1 MATRKPI
8 VIYLRTPQ
16 APGDPDVE
24 AQRQAVR
31 AFAQANRYRV
41 VEEFVDEDDED
52 VALGNRSRLLA
63 ALDRAQRESCPVLVP
78 SVEWLSRHAYVVEE
92 IATRDVP
99 VIVAGEAPVVVR
111 PYRGWSER
119 ERARHGRKIKRA
131 LTAKKAEGVKLGNP
145 VNLYEAG
152 VAGRETQI
160 ARAEAFAAEMLP
172 VIDEIRDRGVRSYNA
187 IARELN
193 RRGMTAPRGG
203 RWAAM
208 TVKRVM
214 ARGRGSPRT

>member
-1 MATRKPI
+1 MARQRPI
-8 VIYLRTPQ
+8 VSYLGG
-16 APGDPDVE
+16 PGAQDVD

-31 AFAQANRYRV
+31 AFAEANGYRV
-41 VEEFVDEDDED
+41 VEEFVDED
-52 VALGNRSRLLA
+52 VAPGGRARLRA

-119 ERARHGRKIKRA
+119 ERQRHGRKIKRA
-131 LTAKKAEGVKLGNP
+131 LTARKAAGVRLGNP
-145 VNLYEAG
+145 ANLYEAG
-152 VAGRETQI
+152 EIGRRAQVNH
-160 ARAEAFAAEMLP
+160 AREFAAQVMP
-172 VIDEIRDRGVRSYNA
+172 IVDEIRASGITSLNA

-193 RRGMTAPRGG
+193 RRGVEAPRGG

-208 TVKRVM
+208 TVKRVID
-214 ARGRGSPRT
+214 RGRELPRT